1 MNMDSE
7 RFEADLS
14 HVRHELRT
22 PLNAII
28 GYSEMLL
35 EEAKEKGQEDFMPD
49 LERIR
54 EAGRRLLS
62 MVGRLLQPS
71 QFGVAGAEEDAAE
84 DAESDPSAHPAARPE
99 GRDLGGIRL
108 PEELYGR
115 LRAAAEIHNVTRVRG
130 CLAEVDALGEE
141 GARLAAHLHA
151 LSRQYDMEGILTVLG
166 EIRHG

>member
-35 EEAKEKGQEDFMPD
+35 EEAQEEGQADFVPD

-54 EAGRRLLS
+54 EASGRLLS

-71 QFGVAGAEEDAAE
+71 QFGVAGAEEDTPE
-84 DAESDPSAHPAARPE
+84 DAEPEGPVRPVDPPE

-108 PEELYGR
+108 PEDLYGR

-130 CLAEVDALGEE
+130 CLAEVEALGEE
-141 GARLAAHLHA
+141 GARLAAHLQA
-151 LSRQYDMEGILTVLG
+151 LSRQFDMEGILTVLG